1 MPLQVRRE
9 ERARTGSLAAVMP
22 RPRREAATRTSLRQ
36 LLTSVARSGIA
47 TARAWTRAK
56 HVVMERKIRTARG
69 SSSRT
74 VAAEASP
81 VPCEN
86 LQKIRWIVPLPP
98 RAVTVLGGA
107 DQNREAIVREKGP
120 AAFATGPFVLIPSP

>member
-1 MPLQVRRE
+1 VQRQVRRE
-9 ERARTGSLAAVMP
+9 ERARTGNLAAVMP

-86 LQKIRWIVPLPP
+86 LPKTRWIAALTAGRRYGSWRCRSESWGSR
-98 RAVTVLGGA
+98 RAG
-107 DQNREAIVREKGP
+107 VREKGRQLSPP
-120 AAFATGPFVLIPSP
+120 APSF